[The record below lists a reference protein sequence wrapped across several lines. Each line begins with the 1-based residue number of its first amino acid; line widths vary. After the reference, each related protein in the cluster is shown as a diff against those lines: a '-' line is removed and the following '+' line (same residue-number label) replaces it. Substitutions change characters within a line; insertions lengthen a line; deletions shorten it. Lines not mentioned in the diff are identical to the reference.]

1 MERWIFIASVP
12 KSFES
17 LSDSGVLMLNLLDPK
32 IKGVRYHAG
41 DDLVDSMKEHFIG
54 QVGMRI
60 MQRPQGRAVFS
71 DKEGNFDHAQLQKF
85 MDKIFIENIWYFGKD
100 KEQDIFSRTK
110 GGTLE
115 NFMA

>member
-1 MERWIFIASVP
+1 
-12 KSFES
+12 
-17 LSDSGVLMLNLLDPK
+17 MLNLLDPK